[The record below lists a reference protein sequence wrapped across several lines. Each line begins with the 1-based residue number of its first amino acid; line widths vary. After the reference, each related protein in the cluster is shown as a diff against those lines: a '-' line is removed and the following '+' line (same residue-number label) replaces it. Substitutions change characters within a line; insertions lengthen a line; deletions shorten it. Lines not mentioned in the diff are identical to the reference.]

1 MAHRFQQYLRLM
13 DHWRTALPAPMHEID
28 YAETVDD
35 LEVVARRLI
44 DACGLGCEHACLE
57 FHQTERP
64 VKTASFAQVRQPVYK
79 KSVGHSKNYEHE
91 LGDLFSA
98 LVFVTSVDGE
108 PPSGIAESSLT
119 DDGLKQI

>member
-13 DHWRTALPAPMHEID
+13 DHWRSVLPAPIHEID
-28 YAETVDD
+28 YEETVDD
-35 LEVVARRLI
+35 VEAVARRLI
-44 DACGLGCEHACLE
+44 AACGLDWEPACLE

-79 KSVGHSKNYEHE
+79 KSVGRWKNYEHE
-91 LGDLFSA
+91 LHDLFSA
-98 LVFVTSVDGE
+98 SAVVTSVDGE